1 MRLAALLPSLLLS
14 ACAMNGAPG
23 TPSPPFDDGVD
34 GAVRETRHAG
44 VDDLLSGGLG
54 LDGLR
59 AATPPALSDSAATP
73 AELRRLAIWA
83 NWRGIVDLSEAGGFG
98 RVWGPAADHSLP
110 LVPGR
115 EYSAFARVPGAG
127 QPHRVLVQVPDAFDR
142 SRRCLVVAPT
152 SGSRGIYGAIGFAGA
167 FALPRGCAVAY
178 TDKGAGSDA
187 FDWDSN
193 TGASLDGTRTQR
205 GTAMLGFAPEGS
217 SPGMHRISI
226 KHAHSGD
233 NPEADWPRQVMQAAA
248 FGLRALS
255 MAFPAEA
262 PFTPENTR
270 IVLAGLSNGAGAVL
284 RAAEL
289 PEAARVAAVV
299 AAAPQLHLAGGS
311 PLYDY
316 ATLAGLLQPCAL
328 LDPRLADAPWPAPR
342 AAFEPALRVRCESL
356 ARAGLVSG
364 STIDAQA
371 ADAYRRLEAAG
382 FDAFAQRAGALNV
395 AFDLWRSVGAIYA
408 SAYARARADE
418 AVCGY
423 GFAALDA
430 GGRPRA
436 TTPTERTRWFGEH
449 TGVAPSAGIALLDT
463 LASGGDPALPGL
475 LCARSAWTGDD
486 PLATRVRAGVSAT
499 QASGRP
505 FAPRVIVVHGRD
517 DGLIP
522 AALTIRPWVEAAR
535 AQGADVRAIE
545 VANVQHF
552 DAFLGL
558 PTIGPHYLPLLP
570 YAWAA
575 LDAALAAIDDR
586 AALPVGGAIETTP
599 RGIDAKGQ
607 PLPLDTPHLGDL
619 GSVYSEHAGKR
630 VPR

>member
-1 MRLAALLPSLLLS
+1 MRLAALPPLLLLS
-14 ACAMNGAPG
+14 ACAMNGAPAG
-23 TPSPPFDDGVD
+23 PSPGFDDGVE
-34 GAVRETRHAG
+34 GAVRETRHEG
-44 VDDLLSGGLG
+44 VDDLLSAGLG

-59 AATPPALSDSAATP
+59 AATPPPIPDAAASP
-73 AELRRLAIWA
+73 ADLRRLAIWA
-83 NWRGIVDLSEAGGFG
+83 NWRGIVDLSDAGGFG

-110 LVPGR
+110 FVPGR
-115 EYSAFARVPGAG
+115 EYGAFARVPGAT

-142 SRRCLVVAPT
+142 SRRCLVVAPS

-178 TDKGAGSDA
+178 TDKGAGSDI
-187 FDWDSN
+187 FDWDSD
-193 TGASLDGTRTQR
+193 TGTTLDGTRARR
-205 GTAMLGFAPEGS
+205 GTAILGFAPEGS
-217 SPGMHRISI
+217 SPGTHRISI

-255 MAFPAEA
+255 LAFPAEA

-342 AAFEPALRVRCESL
+342 ATFEPALRARCESL
-356 ARAGLVSG
+356 AQAGLLSG
-364 STIDAQA
+364 STIQAQA

-423 GFAALDA
+423 GFAALD
-430 GGRPRA
+430 GEGQPRA
-436 TTPTERTRWFGEH
+436 TTPAERARWFGEH

-475 LCARSAWTGDD
+475 VCARTAWTGEG
-486 PLATRVRAGVSAT
+486 PLATRVQAGISAT

-505 FAPRVIVVHGRD
+505 LAPRVVVVHGRD

-522 AALTIRPWVEAAR
+522 AALTARPWVEAAR
-535 AQGADVRAIE
+535 ANGADVRAIE

-558 PTIGPHYLPLLP
+558 PTIGAHYLPLLP

-575 LDAALAAIDDR
+575 LDAALAVIEDR
-586 AALPVGGAIETTP
+586 DELPVGGELETTP
-599 RGIDAKGQ
+599 RGIDARGQ
-607 PLPLDTPHLGDL
+607 PRPLDSLHLGDL
-619 GSVYSEHAGKR
+619 GSIFPAHGSQR